1 MSSNQE
7 KALVGAFSVI
17 VDRLQLYLG
26 QEYADVAE
34 DDDGVV
40 RDPVLELRQRVQQG
54 AAQAVAQRAVAQ
66 VRPRLRPRLPGSEDH
81 VTAPS
86 AALNE

>member
-1 MSSNQE
+1 MSFNQE

-26 QEYADVAE
+26 QEHADVAE

-40 RDPVLELRQRVQQG
+40 RDLVLELRQRVQQG

-66 VRPRLRPRLPGSEDH
+66 VSPRP
-81 VTAPS
+81 
-86 AALNE
+86 